1 MLTAK
6 PNTMRDVKRTVTS
19 DIKKS
24 PGKENKVD

>member
-6 PNTMRDVKRTVTS
+6 SNITRDPKRKVAS
-19 DIKKS
+19 NIIKS

>member
-6 PNTMRDVKRTVTS
+6 SNITRDVKRKITS
-19 DIKKS
+19 DIIKS